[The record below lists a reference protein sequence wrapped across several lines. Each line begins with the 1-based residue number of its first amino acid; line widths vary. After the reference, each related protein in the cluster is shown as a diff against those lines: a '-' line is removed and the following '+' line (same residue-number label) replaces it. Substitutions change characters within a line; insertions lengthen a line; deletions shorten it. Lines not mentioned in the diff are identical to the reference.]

1 MSSNGFKR
9 VIISALSCFIIMFP
23 FVIHIRASV
32 FLPTGHPK
40 THAECMVPPRTKKE
54 AKQQKILGYG
64 ESNPGLVS
72 YSS

>member
-1 MSSNGFKR
+1 
-9 VIISALSCFIIMFP
+9 MFP